1 MDNASPDLPAPD
13 LPAADVIETEEQ
25 LDAILT
31 QPDAGVLESIR
42 KLESPLVIVGAGGKM
57 GPTLAVLA
65 KRAAEAIGKEL
76 RVIAASRFRNQAA
89 RDWLESRQ
97 VETLAADLLCRN
109 DVDQLP
115 DTSNLLYLVGM
126 KFGTSVDPVPTWVTN
141 TIAPLHVSQRYRN
154 CKIVALSTGNVY
166 PNVNFATGGCREDHC
181 LTPLGEYANA
191 AIARERLFQYYAQPD
206 TQANPT
212 ALLRL
217 NYAHDLRY
225 GVLTDIATK
234 VWRDE
239 PVGLDVGYFNAIWQG
254 DANAL
259 CLKAFQCCESPAVA
273 INLTSPAI
281 YSVREVAEQFGK
293 LLQRTPRFSG
303 SEQSTAL
310 ISSTDLMQAKLGSP
324 TVSLETM
331 MRWISHWIQAGGRL
345 LNKPT
350 HFESQDGKY

>member
-1 MDNASPDLPAPD
+1 MDNLAPN
-13 LPAADVIETEEQ
+13 LIETEEQ

-31 QPDAGVLESIR
+31 QPSPSVLDAVQQ
-42 KLESPLVIVGAGGKM
+42 LESPLVIVGAGGKM

-65 KRAAEAIGKEL
+65 KRAAEATGKKL

-89 RDWLESRQ
+89 REWLESRH

-115 DTSNLLYLVGM
+115 DTSNVLYLVGM
-126 KFGTSVDPVPTWVTN
+126 KFGTSVDPVPTWATN

-166 PNVNFATGGCREDHC
+166 PNVNVAAGGCREDHC

-191 AIARERLFQYYAQPD
+191 AIARERMFQYYSRPE

-234 VWRDE
+234 VWRGE
-239 PVGLDVGYFNAIWQG
+239 PVSLDVGYFNAIWQG
-254 DANAL
+254 DANAM
-259 CLKAFQCCESPAVA
+259 CLKAFQCCESPSLA
-273 INLTSPAI
+273 INLTSPMI

-293 LLQRTPRFSG
+293 LLLRTPTFSG
-303 SEQSTAL
+303 SEQPTAL
-310 ISSTDLMQAKLGSP
+310 LSNTDAMQAKLGSP

-331 MRWISHWIQAGGRL
+331 MRWISHWIQTGGRL

-350 HFESQDGKY
+350 HFESHDGKY